1 MFKFNDEFVK
11 PKINDLLAIEIPRHF
26 IPADKVKAVIKVLEL
41 NKELK
46 FDELVAI
53 RNSVVKLL
61 SAEEKKAS
69 EADQE
74 LFCNTISGVVAVI
87 DDFVFYRK

>member
-11 PKINDLLAIEIPRHF
+11 PKINDLLAVDIPRHF
-26 IPADKVKAVIKVLEL
+26 ISAEKVKTVIKVLEL

-61 SAEEKKAS
+61 SSEEKKVAES
-69 EADQE
+69 SQE
-74 LFCNTISGVVAVI
+74 LYWNTISGVVAVI
-87 DDFVFYRK
+87 DDFIYCRK